1 MLPGQVAEDAIM
13 EVALDT
19 GADDLVDEGGTW
31 RLTCEASRLPSVR
44 AALEAADVPF
54 ETADVTMLATS
65 SVAVEGATEAR
76 AVLRLIDLIDDQE
89 DVQDVYSNFD
99 IPDEVLESL
108 GAV

>member
-31 RLTCEASRLPSVR
+31 RLTCKASRLPSVR
-44 AALEAADVPF
+44 AALEAAGVPF

>member
-1 MLPGQVAEDAIM
+1 MRSGQVAEEGVM
-13 EVALDT
+13 ETALDT

-54 ETADVTMLATS
+54 ETADLTMLATS
-65 SVAVEGATEAR
+65 TVAVEGATEAR
-76 AVLRLIDLIDDQE
+76 AVLRLIDLIDAQE

-99 IPDEVLESL
+99 IPDEVLEDL